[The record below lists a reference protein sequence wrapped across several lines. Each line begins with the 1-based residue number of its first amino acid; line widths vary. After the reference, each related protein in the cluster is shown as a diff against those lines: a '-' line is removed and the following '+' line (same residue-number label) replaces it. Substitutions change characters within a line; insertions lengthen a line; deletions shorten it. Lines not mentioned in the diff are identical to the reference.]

1 MKKQIIK
8 LTIISICTLGV
19 MMSISHAKASQKNEM
34 TLIDFTAGSTP
45 WQNID
50 DVVMGGISSSQMKIH
65 KNKAT
70 FKGNLSLE
78 NNGGFASIRSE
89 DITQDLEGYDGLLLR
104 VKGDGKAYQFRLR
117 DQAYNRHNYSL
128 RFKTTKDNWT
138 LVKLPFDQFTAGY
151 RGRNLDSYPPIKT
164 DEIRTLGLLLS
175 DKQEGKFS
183 LEIDWIK
190 AYKNETV

>member
-1 MKKQIIK
+1 
-8 LTIISICTLGV
+8 
-19 MMSISHAKASQKNEM
+19 MMSISHVKAGHKNEM
-34 TLIDFTAGSTP
+34 ILINFNASTTP

-65 KNKAT
+65 KDKAT
-70 FKGNLSLE
+70 FKGELSLE
-78 NNGGFASIRSE
+78 NNGGFASIRSTNL
-89 DITQDLEGYDGLLLR
+89 TQQLEGFDGLLLR

-128 RFKTTKDNWT
+128 RFKTNKDKWT
-138 LVKLPFDQFTAGY
+138 LVKLPFEQFTAGY
-151 RGRNLDSYPPIKT
+151 RGRKLDSYPAIKPN
-164 DEIRTLGLLLS
+164 DIRTLGLMLT

-190 AYKNETV
+190 AYKNETG